1 MQTAFGPNAPAR
13 NFAAMAVF
21 MNFMNKPTWLT
32 IGIIT
37 LPLLSATA
45 QWGQTNPLIN
55 VSGSAEV
62 KVAPD
67 EVDLS
72 VSVETR
78 DASLDIA
85 KRQNDDSVA
94 KALDFLK
101 HNGVKEKDIQ
111 TDYITVEPEYDS
123 NDRSYLAQIKPLYF
137 RVSKGIGVKLTN
149 VSSFDNVLTGL
160 IANGVN
166 NVEGVDFRTTDLR
179 KYKDQARASAIRAA
193 REKADAM
200 AAELGVKVGKPFSI
214 NVQDTGGWTS
224 WSPNGWGNGGGH
236 FRAGLMQNSIQNAG
250 GCSGENGPT
259 FAVGQI
265 SVSATVNVAFLIQ

>member
-1 MQTAFGPNAPAR
+1 
-13 NFAAMAVF
+13 
-21 MNFMNKPTWLT
+21 MNKQIWL
-32 IGIIT
+32 IVGIIT
-37 LPLLSATA
+37 LPLLSANA
-45 QWGQTNPLIN
+45 QWGQNIPLIN
-55 VSGSAEV
+55 VSGSAEI

-85 KRQNDDSVA
+85 KRQNDESVA

-101 HNGVKEKDIQ
+101 HHGVKEKDIQ
-111 TDYITVEPEYDS
+111 TDYISVEPEYDG
-123 NDRSYLAQIKPLYF
+123 NDRSYQAQIKPLYYQ
-137 RVSKGIGVKLTN
+137 VSKGIGIKLTD
-149 VSSFDNVLTGL
+149 VSSFDSVLTGL

-166 NVEGVDFRTTDLR
+166 NVQGVDFRTTDLR

-200 AAELGVKVGKPFSI
+200 AAEMGVKVGKPISI

-224 WSPNGWGNGGGH
+224 WPGNNWGYGRRAQGGFGGG
-236 FRAGLMQNSIQNAG
+236 FTQNSTQNAG
-250 GCSGENGPT
+250 GGSGENGPT

-265 SVSATVNVAFLIQ
+265 SVSATVSVTFLIQ